1 MLYCWQVFDDIQ
13 QNRSGWNW
21 QVLLAGIKNSEVI
34 SMIESGVRLEL
45 PAKMPGPLYQ
55 LIYKCWSYEPSERP
69 TFKSLDSSIRQMME
83 SYSEGGC
90 SAGGA
95 MLPPTKP
102 PRPPNFPT
110 SSSRD
115 SFRSSGATT
124 VCTVNDDVR
133 QEDLARNLEEQR
145 AQSRA
150 DGLWLR
156 KQESESRHSYT
167 PTTSSAAPMIKKR
180 ITLPLN
186 IDRTNDEV
194 YKALTALVQK
204 IMDINQILEKVSYIP
219 TSLFFTKPLIILQI
233 TSVTF
238 R

>member
-1 MLYCWQVFDDIQ
+1 
-13 QNRSGWNW
+13 
-21 QVLLAGIKNSEVI
+21 
-34 SMIESGVRLEL
+34 MIESGHRLEL

-55 LIYKCWSYEPSERP
+55 LIYKCWSYEPNDRP
-69 TFKSLDSSIRQMME
+69 TFKNLVTSIKQLMD
-83 SYSEGGC
+83 SYSEGG
-90 SAGGA
+90 SGSSNA

-102 PRPPNFPT
+102 PRPPHFPT

-115 SFRSSGATT
+115 SFRSTGATT
-124 VCTVNDDVR
+124 VSTISDDVR

-156 KQESESRHSYT
+156 KQESESRHSFI
-167 PTTSSAAPMIKKR
+167 PSGNPSVSAPSSAPLLKKR

-186 IDRTNDEV
+186 IDRTHDEV

-204 IMDINQILEKVSYIP
+204 IMDINQILEKVHQY
-219 TSLFFTKPLIILQI
+219 FFLRNQMIGQDN
-233 TSVTF
+233 SF
-238 R
+238 RDNRGMFAP